1 VEDGVA
7 GARRP
12 SKKLGE
18 LTMLRGVRRDERA
31 GRSAERSCGQ
41 RNASRERDEAAMAEQ
56 RKFRAGATSRE
67 KRLPDAIGDG
77 RQARR
82 GDEARL
88 WELRER

>member
-41 RNASRERDEAAMAEQ
+41 RNASTTRRFTYSDL
-56 RKFRAGATSRE
+56 
-67 KRLPDAIGDG
+67 RLVVKTAFNNL
-77 RQARR
+77 
-82 GDEARL
+82 RL
-88 WELRER
+88 VAKNF